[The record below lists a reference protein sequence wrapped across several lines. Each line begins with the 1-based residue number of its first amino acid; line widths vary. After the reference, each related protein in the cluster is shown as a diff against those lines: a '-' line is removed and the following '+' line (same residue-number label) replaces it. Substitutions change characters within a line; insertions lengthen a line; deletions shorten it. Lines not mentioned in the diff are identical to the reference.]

1 MKLNINKIG
10 IKSGRPKFF
19 IIPIPKILSPIPK
32 TSFRSRSPTQK
43 KIGRPDRDSGGPT
56 RMPTPGEQFVT

>member
-32 TSFRSRSPTQK
+32 TSSRSRSPT
-43 KIGRPDRDSGGPT
+43 
-56 RMPTPGEQFVT
+56 RMPTHDLNVIVCYFMSNIKIGQKRL